1 MIRAILSTS
10 LLCLVCLEVECL
22 NRKNLRIRNLL
33 LQSSRRFTPRL
44 PFRCTSQS
52 RARKIKACKMKG
64 RGVGTHQTCIVK
76 LLVAFCP
83 ELFELRNAA
92 RHMRETSSSK
102 SKLKGNKR
110 KIKETN
116 QKQRRHRTLCRF
128 PPAGRSWTCPEE
140 WTACG

>member
-64 RGVGTHQTCIVK
+64 RGVGRPSHQTCIVK
-76 LLVAFCP
+76 LLVAFGL
-83 ELFELRNAA
+83 ELLELRNAA
-92 RHMRETSSSK
+92 RHIRETAPK
-102 SKLKGNKR
+102 SKMKGNKTK
-110 KIKETN
+110 KIERT
-116 QKQRRHRTLCRF
+116 QGRQRTLCRF